1 MASTD
6 EPPLYHLHDVSVR
19 QQQQQHQ
26 LQQLQQQSLPPRPS
40 WPMTPPELDHD
51 GHLSNSVGD
60 VAGDLDK
67 LVHRLNRRPILQDS
81 LRWHFLDKEEGNEE
95 ATEETGRDMGIQCE
109 QPNVFSTQ
117 TPMPPQPSE
126 PTPALD
132 PIQELSMSCN
142 PCPSTIPPLCDNLQP
157 PDPFHFDNI
166 VADAPSDNKSPSKT
180 NDAKRSRRATDVRLH
195 KSASNLRM
203 LGLVTDM
210 IENGVQCNV
219 QSSTPPSPTGASSTS
234 LAVPAS
240 MRYAEPHD
248 SIDSHLLPGRMQLE
262 VDMGFSELDEE
273 AMLNDNL
280 ALRHASTPAGIRKFG
295 FLRYR
300 SSTEAAQSCK
310 NMKKSAPRMRRRHK
324 TNSTSTPATSA
335 PASRPPSSVA

>member
-19 QQQQQHQ
+19 QQQQQQQQH
-26 LQQLQQQSLPPRPS
+26 QLQQQSLPSRPS
-40 WPMTPPELDHD
+40 WPMTLPELNHD
-51 GHLSNSVGD
+51 GHLLNGVED

-81 LRWHFLDKEEGNEE
+81 LRWHFLDKEEGNGE
-95 ATEETGRDMGIQCE
+95 ATEETGRDMVFQCE
-109 QPNVFSTQ
+109 QMSMQLQPQ
-117 TPMPPQPSE
+117 PQPSE

-132 PIQELSMSCN
+132 PIQEHSMSCD
-142 PCPSTIPPLCDNLQP
+142 PCPSTIPPLYDNLQP
-157 PDPFHFDNI
+157 PDPVHFDNI
-166 VADAPSDNKSPSKT
+166 VAEAPSDNKSPSKT
-180 NDAKRSRRATDVRLH
+180 NDAKRPRRATDVRLH

-219 QSSTPPSPTGASSTS
+219 QSSTPPSPTGTSSTS
-234 LAVPAS
+234 LAIPAS
-240 MRYAEPHD
+240 MRYVEPHD
-248 SIDSHLLPGRMQLE
+248 SVDSHLLPGRMQLE

-273 AMLNDNL
+273 ALLNDNL
-280 ALRHASTPAGIRKFG
+280 ALRHASTPSGIRKFG

-324 TNSTSTPATSA
+324 TNSTSTPASSA